1 MEIKFAHEKDLD
13 AWMALVRQVQEVFPG
28 LETQEAMEAHKAAV
42 LRFMDNASAIC
53 AVEANRIV
61 GVLLFSRK
69 TNELCF
75 LAVDPAHRRQHI
87 AQSLAAFMLTQMDE
101 GKDVTLL
108 TYQEGNP
115 NGAAARALYKRLGFS
130 EGNRLEKFG
139 RPVQEFVLKRGTGL
153 KKG

>member
-28 LETQEAMEAHKAAV
+28 LETQEAMEAHKTAV

-69 TNELCF
+69 ANELCF

-101 GKDVTLL
+101 GKDVSSH
-108 TYQEGNP
+108 
-115 NGAAARALYKRLGFS
+115 GAGRGKSPGPSAGAGGPAGSRRRARVFHPWPFLRRALGG
-130 EGNRLEKFG
+130 EA
-139 RPVQEFVLKRGTGL
+139 PP
-153 KKG
+153 